1 MELQRQQLLAER
13 QQFQR
18 DQLKAAEMRALQS
31 PTLQPQTPLLFPPP
45 KITPS
50 MIPHPTMSQTKGV
63 ESITNEGVGKLGPS
77 IPPQSDIKDVS
88 SKDHDDKMETSS
100 DVHNENALQQQPL
113 NEGALPLSKDNSVED
128 GNHGEG
134 LPGLQIDPVKNAIPT
149 ENIEKM
155 DTECVQSNSSEQI
168 I

>member
-50 MIPHPTMSQTKGV
+50 MIPHPPTLQTKGV

-88 SKDHDDKMETSS
+88 SKNNDEKMETSS
-100 DVHNENALQQQPL
+100 NIHNENTLQQPL
-113 NEGALPLSKDNSVED
+113 NEGALPLSEDNSVED

-134 LPGLQIDPVKNAIPT
+134 LAGLQIDIPT

-155 DTECVQSNSSEQI
+155 DTECVQSNGSEQI